1 MTVRVLPV
9 IHHLNAAT
17 TRDQVDLALNC
28 GADGVFLISHDGRDA
43 ELLEL
48 VPLLRESC
56 GNFWLGVNLLS
67 VHAPTSAFQLAANH
81 GFDGVWLDY
90 CGVDGLGANAQALDL
105 ARVRRTTRLGHKR
118 LDVFASVAFKYQ
130 AHEPHPGQAA
140 RNAQA
145 LGFVPTTSGPATG
158 QAPELEKV
166 QVMSA
171 ATGRNLAVA
180 SGLTP
185 DNIAS
190 FAPYLSHALVAT
202 GVSRDAHH
210 FDGELLHV
218 FVKRAREA
226 VGPF

>member
-1 MTVRVLPV
+1 MRVLPV
-9 IHHLNAAT
+9 IHHLDAAT
-17 TRDQVDLALNC
+17 TRDQVDLALNA

-48 VPLLRESC
+48 VPKLREAC

-67 VHAPTSAFQLAANH
+67 ERDPAAAYRMAATA

-90 CGVDGLGANAQALDL
+90 CGVDSLGANVQALHL
-105 ARVRRTTRLGHKR
+105 ARSRRRTSLGLRR

-130 AHEPHPGQAA
+130 APEPRPALAA
-140 RNAQA
+140 LNALT

-158 QAPELEKV
+158 EAPELSKV
-166 QVMSA
+166 RAMWDEA
-171 ATGRNLAVA
+171 DGTLAVA

-185 DNIAS
+185 DNVAS

-210 FDGELLHV
+210 FDAELLRV
-218 FVKRAREA
+218 FVSRAAR
-226 VGPF
+226 